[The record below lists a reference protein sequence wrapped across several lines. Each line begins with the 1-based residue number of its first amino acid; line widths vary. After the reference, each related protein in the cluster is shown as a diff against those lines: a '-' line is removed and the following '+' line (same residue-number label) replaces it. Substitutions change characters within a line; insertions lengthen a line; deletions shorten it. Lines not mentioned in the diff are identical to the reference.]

1 MDGLVALGLTQPTPT
16 PAGARVWPQLLDRLG
31 VPRAV
36 SASASA
42 LGASGTHRADTARA
56 RARAAAALHW
66 LGAWDEQA
74 AVAGGTVVEAF
85 CALLASRLRY
95 GEGER
100 DAVLMEHTLGVAYA
114 GSRPAKTLSS
124 SLVGFGA
131 RGGDSAMSRS
141 VGLTAAVGVHRVMAP
156 PSVALPPLAGVVR
169 PTERSVWEYCLPRLG
184 EEGLRFQENE
194 EASYDIPALL

>member
-1 MDGLVALGLTQPTPT
+1 MRPAAWRQAL
-16 PAGARVWPQLLDRLG
+16 
-31 VPRAV
+31 
-36 SASASA
+36 S
-42 LGASGTHRADTARA
+42 
-56 RARAAAALHW
+56 
-66 LGAWDEQA
+66 
-74 AVAGGTVVEAF
+74 
-85 CALLASRLRY
+85 ALLASRLGY
-95 GEGER
+95 GAGER

-114 GSRPAKTLSS
+114 DSRPAKTLSS

-141 VGLTAAVGVHRVMAP
+141 VGLTAAMGVHRVMAP

-194 EASYDIPALL
+194 EESYDTE

>member
-1 MDGLVALGLTQPTPT
+1 MDGLVSLGLTQATPT
-16 PAGARVWPQLLDRLG
+16 PAGAHMWPQLLDSLG

-36 SASASA
+36 GGIASAN
-42 LGASGTHRADTARA
+42 GVNGTRCADTARA
-56 RARAAAALHW
+56 RATAALHW
-66 LGAWDEQA
+66 LGAWDEHA
-74 AVAGGTVVEAF
+74 PVAGSTVVEAF
-85 CALLASRLRY
+85 CALLESRLRY

-100 DAVLMEHTLGVAYA
+100 DAVLMEHTLGVAYTD
-114 GSRPAKTLSS
+114 SRPAKTISS

-131 RGGDSAMSRS
+131 PDGGSAMSRS

-194 EASYDIPALL
+194 E

>member
-1 MDGLVALGLTQPTPT
+1 MDGLVSLGLTQPTPT
-16 PAGARVWPQLLDRLG
+16 PAGAHVWPQLLDSLG

-36 SASASA
+36 RGSASAN
-42 LGASGTHRADTARA
+42 GANGVNGTRCADTA

-66 LGAWDEQA
+66 LGAWDEHA
-74 AVAGGTVVEAF
+74 PVAGSTVVDAF
-85 CALLASRLRY
+85 CALLESRLRY

-100 DAVLMEHTLGVAYA
+100 DAVLMEHTLGVAYTD
-114 GSRPAKTLSS
+114 SRPAKTISS

-131 RGGDSAMSRS
+131 PDGGSAMSRS

-194 EASYDIPALL
+194 E